1 MTQVHS
7 RLLDPRRPRP
17 FYPLVAQSNLQY
29 SMYTI
34 IFPKKN
40 LFIDASVFA
49 LREALRLPR
58 RPSASLAD
66 ELIVGCAEHNPNLI

>member
-1 MTQVHS
+1 
-7 RLLDPRRPRP
+7 
-17 FYPLVAQSNLQY
+17 
-29 SMYTI
+29 MYTI